1 MTAAFLA
8 VLGFASLFAVAGL
21 IPLEKRSC
29 HGECSAERATDCYG
43 CPFAPGTGEP
53 DPDAGERR

>member
-1 MTAAFLA
+1 VTAAFLA
-8 VLGFASLFAVAGL
+8 VLGFASLFAMAGL

-43 CPFAPGTGEP
+43 CPFAPGADVP
-53 DPDAGERR
+53 DTDSEEVR